1 MLLTEMEIKLK
12 EQKAGFD
19 EKMVLV
25 NENKELMK
33 AEFKNMAN
41 QILEE
46 KSKSFVLQN
55 SENIGA
61 ILNPLREQ
69 IGEFKRKVE
78 DIHVKE
84 SEGRAALVNEISN
97 LKSLNLKISDDAT
110 NLTKALKGDS
120 KKQGDWG
127 QVILEKVL
135 EISGLEKGREYEI
148 QVHTH
153 NPEGDWFFPDAIVRL
168 PENRD
173 VIIDSKMSLTAYEQY
188 CSADSDEKRTLALKN
203 HLLSV
208 RKHIKELSEKQYE
221 KLIEVSSIDFVVL
234 FIPIESAYIA
244 AIKEEPALFEEGI
257 KANIIL
263 TCPNTLL
270 SVLKVISYTWRL
282 EKQQHNSQE
291 IAEKAGLLYDKLC
304 SFVNVIM
311 DMGESLKNAQDKF
324 DQAVKQLSTG
334 RGNLIRRSEEL
345 KKLGVAGKKEMPQ
358 KLLEQCDNG
367 LNEKDPKA
375 VDKENGDLK

>member
-1 MLLTEMEIKLK
+1 M
-12 EQKAGFD
+12 
-19 EKMVLV
+19 
-25 NENKELMK
+25 
-33 AEFKNMAN
+33 
-41 QILEE
+41 
-46 KSKSFVLQN
+46 
-55 SENIGA
+55 
-61 ILNPLREQ
+61 
-69 IGEFKRKVE
+69 
-78 DIHVKE
+78 
-84 SEGRAALVNEISN
+84 
-97 LKSLNLKISDDAT
+97 
-110 NLTKALKGDS
+110 
-120 KKQGDWG
+120 
-127 QVILEKVL
+127 
-135 EISGLEKGREYEI
+135 
-148 QVHTH
+148 
-153 NPEGDWFFPDAIVRL
+153 RL